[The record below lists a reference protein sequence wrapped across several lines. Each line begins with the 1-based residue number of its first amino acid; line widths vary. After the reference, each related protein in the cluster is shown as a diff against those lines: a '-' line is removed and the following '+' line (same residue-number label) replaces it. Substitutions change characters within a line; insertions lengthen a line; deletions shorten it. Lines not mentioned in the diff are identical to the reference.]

1 MNKHDWL
8 EVQKL
13 QHCNDYMG
21 VKFPSGTGDDYD
33 YYIAILPD
41 AFQSDKHLLCTII
54 HEMAHAMDAA
64 TETSFQPP
72 HGPRFKK
79 GAKSLMRSLG
89 KVPSAEP
96 TFCKNFQYQWDLE
109 RMKSLLLVMFQ
120 YCLRHYQRA
129 VVTKR

>member
-21 VKFPSGTGDDYD
+21 VKYPSGTGDDYD
-33 YYIAILPD
+33 YYMGIFPD

-54 HEMAHAMDAA
+54 NEMAHALDAT

-79 GAKSLMRSLG
+79 GAKSLMRSLE
-89 KVPSAEP
+89 KVPSALP
-96 TFCKNFQYQWDLE
+96 TPFCNIKLDKTFILTRGSPLAE
-109 RMKSLLLVMFQ
+109 
-120 YCLRHYQRA
+120 
-129 VVTKR
+129 